1 MNFFR
6 FAEWPGIQMI
16 DRKKPRQFGFSG
28 IGLSHNL
35 CLFPERL
42 IYGYRTE
49 EGVVEFLRVTT
60 EKGVLI
66 FS

>member
-1 MNFFR
+1 
-6 FAEWPGIQMI
+6 MI
-16 DRKKPRQFGFSG
+16 DSKKPRQLGFSG